1 MSSDEIPIIPLG
13 KDFLISFQGDV
24 RDDQLANLKTT
35 LFEALSREN
44 IRSVVFDVS
53 GVSVMDSYMARLLNE
68 LARGASMNG
77 VEAVLVGIRPEV
89 AMTLVEMG
97 LSIPDVRA
105 ERDVA
110 EALKQLERS
119 D

>member
-1 MSSDEIPIIPLG
+1 MSSDDIPIIPLG
-13 KDFLISFQGDV
+13 EDYLISFQGDI
-24 RDDQLANLKTT
+24 RDDQLSNLKTD

-53 GVSVMDSYMARLLNE
+53 GVSAMDSYMARLLNE
-68 LARGASMNG
+68 LAQGANING
-77 VEAVLVGIRPEV
+77 VEAVLVGIRPEI

-110 EALKQLERS
+110 EALEQMEKG